1 MVCLCDIEKLSYD
14 KGGRSLGGGKKEEEK
29 GGQEEWL
36 GNTRVLDEEV
46 VVVGDE

>member
-1 MVCLCDIEKLSYD
+1 MTKAAEAWA
-14 KGGRSLGGGKKEEEK
+14 GGKKEEEK